1 MKYMLMF
8 WVDESAETT
17 PDQDA
22 ANLIAVK
29 SWVEQMAEQGVRRHG
44 GALRSVREG
53 KIVRIRD
60 DELLVSDGPYAET
73 KEQVGGYDVIE
84 CADLEVAIQLAAGHP
99 LARTATV
106 EVRPFWDPPWKDLPE
121 GLSNAGVLVRRHDD
135 QPDRRQRTRT

>member
-1 MKYMLMF
+1 
-8 WVDESAETT
+8 
-17 PDQDA
+17 
-22 ANLIAVK
+22 
-29 SWVEQMAEQGVRRHG
+29 
-44 GALRSVREG
+44 VRES

-106 EVRPFWDPPWKDLPE
+106 EVRPFWDPPWKDLP
-121 GLSNAGVLVRRHDD
+121 GCLSNPGVLLRRHDD
-135 QPDRRQRTRT
+135 QPDRRRRNRT

>member
-29 SWVEQMAEQGVRRHG
+29 SWVEKMAEQGVRRHG

-99 LARTATV
+99 LARAATV
-106 EVRPFWDPPWKDLPE
+106 EVRPFWDAPWKDLPD